1 MRFPPRIY
9 EGIVRDITAHSGRGR
24 GILFSKGFSKYT
36 RKEYNKRAKI
46 ASSLQKALLKFN
58 LLTVKNSQISL
69 KVPTS
74 DEKDQS
80 TKLYILCQYITT
92 SVAISIIP
100 NWFMPF

>member
-1 MRFPPRIY
+1 M
-9 EGIVRDITAHSGRGR
+9 V
-24 GILFSKGFSKYT
+24 
-36 RKEYNKRAKI
+36 
-46 ASSLQKALLKFN
+46 SSLQKALFKFN

-92 SVAISIIP
+92 SVAISIILYR
-100 NWFMPF
+100 FMLFRVAS